1 MLPAAGPSFNAS
13 GVPTVFLSAKLP
25 VRVRYVRLSKG
36 RKGEDALERDI
47 LRFPGRRRRGGGLAR
62 VLPREDSPDDI
73 SRGIFA
79 GEVGSPRLLRLFEK
93 YGLRTTWFI
102 PGHSIETF
110 PEQMKMLVDGGH
122 EVGTHG
128 YSHENPVSMT
138 PQQERNV
145 IDKCVGLVEDL
156 TGKRPAGNSAPWW
169 EPSDATN
176 EILLEYGYKY
186 DRSL

>member
-1 MLPAAGPSFNAS
+1 MPQREIFCAFQVDVDAVAGWLGS
-13 GVPTVFLSAKLP
+13 
-25 VRVRYVRLSKG
+25 Y
-36 RKGEDALERDI
+36 
-47 LRFPGRRRRGGGLAR
+47 RG
-62 VLPREDSPDDI
+62 EDSPDDI

-79 GEVGSPRLLRLFEK
+79 GEVGSPPLLRLFEK

-128 YSHENPVSMT
+128 YSHENPVSMS
-138 PQQERNV
+138 PQPERNV

>member
-1 MLPAAGPSFNAS
+1 M
-13 GVPTVFLSAKLP
+13 
-25 VRVRYVRLSKG
+25 
-36 RKGEDALERDI
+36 
-47 LRFPGRRRRGGGLAR
+47 
-62 VLPREDSPDDI
+62 
-73 SRGIFA
+73 FA
-79 GEVGSPRLLRLFEK
+79 GDVGSPRLLRLFEK
-93 YGLRTTWFI
+93 YDLRTTWVI

-110 PEQMKMLVDGGH
+110 PEQMKMVVEGGH

-138 PQQERNV
+138 PQQERDV

-156 TGKRPAGNSAPWW
+156 TGKKPAGNSAPWW

-186 DRSL
+186 DRSLQHNDFTPYWARKGDQWTPVDYSQPASEWIKPLVRREEIDLVKNRRTGTWTTCLR